1 MGLYSLLQAY
11 YSLYFQ
17 SRWVTQFRDIFDADN
32 YHPIQISSLVE
43 YTDITSSFPHQN
55 AALEAAP
62 FPKQFP
68 FSVEFSNFDYNL

>member
-1 MGLYSLLQAY
+1 M
-11 YSLYFQ
+11 
-17 SRWVTQFRDIFDADN
+17 TQFRDIFDADN

-68 FSVEFSNFDYNL
+68 FSVEFSNFHFTIFGEGTSL